1 MGLLLLSV
9 VVSSQ
14 PEAFHAHQHELLQ
27 LLNETL
33 SDVSFPG
40 VLFYSLRTLTAIARY
55 VRPDDVVSKTLPVS
69 LGFVPSLSEVLAQA
83 AFEFYSASRS
93 S

>member
-14 PEAFHAHQHELLQ
+14 PEAFHAHQQELLQ

-40 VLFYSLRTLTAIARY
+40 VLFYSLRTLTAMARY
-55 VRPDDVVSKTLPVS
+55 VRPDDVVRRWLSPPVIPVH
-69 LGFVPSLSEVLAQA
+69 LVLCPRFQK
-83 AFEFYSASRS
+83 FWPKLLES
-93 S
+93 SS